1 MGKLLS
7 NPKPSRPTLFDVAK
21 LAGVSYQTVSR
32 VVNNHPYVSKE
43 TRRRVQKAI
52 DQLGY
57 RPSKAATK
65 LASKSSK
72 MIATIL
78 YGCWFPGLAEIAL
91 NVELAAKTSGFD
103 VILVNITEPRR
114 QLIEALAN
122 VQAWAVDGVILIVP
136 VQGLSF
142 DEVRAVSDNTP
153 VILID
158 SQRASDIPSVIIDES
173 YGTQQL
179 VEHLIHQGH
188 SQYCEIS
195 GPLDWFGAQV
205 RHQTT
210 VEIFQ
215 SHGMESPPYF
225 EANWT
230 VSGGYRAAKRIL
242 EEGRDFSAI
251 ISANDSMAF
260 GAIRALHEAGLAVP
274 QDVSVVGFDDIPEA
288 TYSFP
293 PLTTVR
299 RNLIQLGVVGF
310 EYLMQVTDDPE
321 APVQQKVLLPRVV
334 YRESTRSIVSP

>member
-1 MGKLLS
+1 LS
-7 NPKPSRPTLFDVAK
+7 TSKPSRPTLFDVAK

-32 VVNNHPYVSKE
+32 VVNDHPYVSKE
-43 TRRRVQKAI
+43 TRQRVRKAI
-52 DQLGY
+52 DTLGY

-78 YGCWFPGLAEIAL
+78 YGSWFPGMAEIAL

-103 VILVNITEPRR
+103 VILINITEPKK
-114 QLIEALAN
+114 QLVEALGN
-122 VQAWAVDGVILIVP
+122 VNAWAVDGVISIVP

-142 DEVRAVSDNTP
+142 EEVRAACGDTP
-153 VILID
+153 IVLID
-158 SQRASDIPSVIIDES
+158 SQQSPEIPSVIIDEP

-179 VEHLIHQGH
+179 VEHLTQQGH
-188 SQYCEIS
+188 TEFREIS
-195 GPLDWFGAQV
+195 GPLDWFSAQV
-205 RHQTT
+205 RHQTSLQ
-210 VEIFQ
+210 ILQ
-215 SHGMESPPYF
+215 SHDIKPPPCF

-242 EEGRDFSAI
+242 DEGRDFSALI
-251 ISANDSMAF
+251 AANDRMAF
-260 GAIRALHEAGLAVP
+260 GAMRALCEAGLAVP

-288 TYSFP
+288 AYFCP

-299 RNLIQLGVVGF
+299 RNLIQLGVTGF

-321 APVQQKVLLPRVV
+321 APAQQKVLPPRVV
-334 YRESTRSIVSP
+334 FRESTRSLLSS